1 MTRGFLNTMTYISR
15 KKKGTLES
23 IIASSNNRKKSDLMA
38 SDMHS
43 IYRAQIMA
51 LWENVEG
58 SQRFIPQA
66 QNRHIVRECV
76 NFYDINPKTLQ
87 PRQAVH
93 LFLLNDCLLL
103 ARRRGN
109 KLVADHCWSIQ
120 DLSIVDIKDSSG
132 IFQQFNPKKKKKIP
146 NLKLIYFY

>member
-1 MTRGFLNTMTYISR
+1 
-15 KKKGTLES
+15 
-23 IIASSNNRKKSDLMA
+23 MA

-76 NFYDINPKTLQ
+76 DFYDINPKTLQ

-109 KLVADHCWSIQ
+109 KLVADYCWNIQ
-120 DLSIVDIKDSSG
+120 DLTIVDIKDSSG
-132 IFQQFNPKKKKKIP
+132 
-146 NLKLIYFY
+146 KLVHYSNQNSQG